1 MKPVPGNIANSLL
14 NKRSCLMQKQDQF
27 RAMGR
32 LLLACALAGAA
43 PLATAAGDAAAA
55 VARVGGC
62 VACHGADG
70 IGKAP
75 QYPNLQGQKAAY
87 LEKQLKAFRSGERK
101 DSNMNALAKPL
112 SDSDIAN
119 LAAYFEQVN

>member
-1 MKPVPGNIANSLL
+1 
-14 NKRSCLMQKQDQF
+14 MQKIDRF
-27 RAMGR
+27 KATSRW
-32 LLLACALAGAA
+32 LLACMLAGAA
-43 PLATAAGDAAAA
+43 PLAVAAGDAGAAQA
-55 VARVGGC
+55 KVGGC

-101 DSNMNALAKPL
+101 DASMNALARPL
-112 SDSDIAN
+112 TDEDIAN
-119 LAAYFEQVN
+119 LAAYFEQVE

>member
-1 MKPVPGNIANSLL
+1 
-14 NKRSCLMQKQDQF
+14 MQKQDQF
-27 RAMGR
+27 RAMSR
-32 LLLACALAGAA
+32 LLLACTLAGAA
-43 PLATAAGDAAAA
+43 PLATAAGDAAVA
-55 VARVGGC
+55 VAKVGGC

-112 SDSDIAN
+112 SDSEIAN

>member
-1 MKPVPGNIANSLL
+1 MSKRMKYYG
-14 NKRSCLMQKQDQF
+14 
-27 RAMGR
+27 GR
-32 LLLACALAGAA
+32 LLLASVLAAAAPAALAG
-43 PLATAAGDAAAA
+43 GDAAAA
-55 VARVGGC
+55 MSKVGGC

-112 SDSDIAN
+112 SDADIAN
-119 LAAYFEQVN
+119 LAAYFEQAN

>member
-1 MKPVPGNIANSLL
+1 
-14 NKRSCLMQKQDQF
+14 MQKQDRF
-27 RAMGR
+27 SVVRR
-32 LLLACALAGAA
+32 LLLTCALAGTA
-43 PLATAAGDAAAA
+43 PLAPAAGDAAAA
-55 VARVGGC
+55 GDKIGGC

-112 SDSDIAN
+112 SDADIAN

>member
-1 MKPVPGNIANSLL
+1 MKHPDRSPSARAWLL
-14 NKRSCLMQKQDQF
+14 F
-27 RAMGR
+27 
-32 LLLACALAGAA
+32 LAVAVAPPAALAGE
-43 PLATAAGDAAAA
+43 A
-55 VARVGGC
+55 VDLVAKLGGC

-87 LEKQLKAFRSGERK
+87 LEKQLKAFRAGERK

-112 SDSDIAN
+112 TDADIAA
-119 LAAYFEQVN
+119 LAAYFEQVR

>member
-1 MKPVPGNIANSLL
+1 
-14 NKRSCLMQKQDQF
+14 MQIHRRFKT
-27 RAMGR
+27 APCW
-32 LLLACALAGAA
+32 LLAFALAATAPLAAARGNAAAGAA
-43 PLATAAGDAAAA
+43 I
-55 VARVGGC
+55 VGQC

-75 QYPNLQGQKAAY
+75 QYPNLAGQKAAY

-112 SDSDIAN
+112 SDQDIAN
-119 LAAYFEQVN
+119 LAAYFENVD

>member
-1 MKPVPGNIANSLL
+1 MFRG
-14 NKRSCLMQKQDQF
+14 KRFEMST
-27 RAMGR
+27 RR
-32 LLLACALAGAA
+32 LLSCVLIAAA
-43 PLATAAGDAAAA
+43 PLATAGGDPAAALA
-55 VARVGGC
+55 KVGAC

-87 LEKQLKAFRSGERK
+87 LEKQLRAFRSGERK

-112 SDSDIAN
+112 SDVDIAN

>member
-1 MKPVPGNIANSLL
+1 MNTRFLPGTAHHW
-14 NKRSCLMQKQDQF
+14 
-27 RAMGR
+27 
-32 LLLACALAGAA
+32 LLACALGSIASVALAGSEEEA
-43 PLATAAGDAAAA
+43 LVTLLGT
-55 VARVGGC
+55 C

-101 DSNMNALAKPL
+101 DSNMNPLAVVL
-112 SDSDIAN
+112 TDEDISK
-119 LAAYFEQVN
+119 LAAYFENLN

>member
-1 MKPVPGNIANSLL
+1 MSRHDRFKPAT
-14 NKRSCLMQKQDQF
+14 
-27 RAMGR
+27 R
-32 LLLACALAGAA
+32 LLLAGVLAAA
-43 PLATAAGDAAAA
+43 AQAAEAGGDAAAA
-55 VARVGGC
+55 LAIVGGC

-101 DSNMNALAKPL
+101 DSNMNALARPL
-112 SDSDIAN
+112 SDADIAN
-119 LAAYFEQVN
+119 LAAYFEQAN

>member
-1 MKPVPGNIANSLL
+1 MHN
-14 NKRSCLMQKQDQF
+14 
-27 RAMGR
+27 R
-32 LLLACALAGAA
+32 LKSAARRILLAAGLAATAPAALAG
-43 PLATAAGDAAAA
+43 GDAAAA
-55 VARVGGC
+55 AEKLGGC

-112 SDSDIAN
+112 SDADIAN
-119 LAAYFEQVN
+119 LAAYFEQAD